1 MGSPGT
7 TITIMSLF
15 SELRRRNV
23 FKVLLVYLIAG
34 WLVVKLLHHLH
45 PVIGLPHWIE
55 KLVGLMLLIGLPL
68 ALYFAYIYEL
78 SPVGLKKTVDVDQT
92 QSIVYK
98 TGQKLNAALAVLMV
112 LMLAAFIVGRLFPE
126 PPPLID
132 DSPVMQASTS
142 LGVPPE
148 IRSVTLENGLE
159 IIVWPDH
166 DIPNVALYYFVR
178 AGGRNEHPGITGL
191 SHFFEHMMFNGT
203 EDLEPGE
210 FDRIMEAAGGQNNAY
225 TSNDITVYQDW
236 FPRSALET
244 IFEIEAERLQNLEF
258 DPEAIESERGVISS
272 ERRTTVD
279 NNNSSRL
286 LEQVRATAY
295 VAHPYQFPIIGWPS
309 DIASWT
315 REDLETFY
323 RTYYAPNNITM
334 VVVGDVTPDEIF
346 ELAEDYLEDI
356 EAQDPPAA
364 VRTVEPQQQ
373 GERRVVIQTDAQTPM
388 LHVAFHGGAAADPE
402 TLAMRLLLSILVDGD
417 SSRLHRLF
425 VEEEQIAISVGGFP
439 FEGFDPGL
447 VYFYATLP
455 PGGDLGLVERRLFE
469 EFARLSAE
477 GVTEAELEKARNIA
491 LADFWREMATING
504 KAAGLGEA
512 AVFRGS
518 YEKLFDLAKDIEAIT
533 GEELRAVGA
542 SVLRRNNA
550 TIGMLHAPVAAVQEE
565 AE

>member
-1 MGSPGT
+1 MGGPGT
-7 TITIMSLF
+7 TIIIMSLF

-23 FKVLLVYLIAG
+23 FKVLLVYLVAG
-34 WLVVKLLHHLH
+34 WLIIKLLHHLH

-55 KLVGLMLLIGLPL
+55 KLVGLILLVGLPL
-68 ALYFAYIYEL
+68 AVYFAYIYEL

>member
-15 SELRRRNV
+15 AELRRRNV
-23 FKVLLVYLIAG
+23 FKVLLVYLISG
-34 WLVVKLLHHLH
+34 WLIVKLLHHLH

-55 KLVGLMLLIGLPL
+55 KLVGLMLLVGLPL
-68 ALYFAYIYEL
+68 ALYFAYIYEFT
-78 SPVGLKKTVDVDQT
+78 PVGLKKAVDVDQT

-98 TGQKLNAALAVLMV
+98 TGQKLNAALAVMMFL
-112 LMLAAFIVGRLFPE
+112 LLAAMVVGRLFPE
-126 PPPLID
+126 PPALID
-132 DSPVMQASTS
+132 NSPVMQAPTMQ
-142 LGVPPE
+142 GVPPE

-178 AGGRNEHPGITGL
+178 AGGRNGYPGITGL

-210 FDRIMEAAGGQNNAY
+210 FDRIMEAAGGHNNAY

-244 IFEIEAERLQNLEF
+244 VFEIESERLQNLEF
-258 DPEAIESERGVISS
+258 DAEAIESERGVIAS

-279 NNNSSRL
+279 NNNISKL
-286 LEQVRATAY
+286 VEQVRATAY

-309 DIASWT
+309 DIESWT
-315 REDLETFY
+315 QEDLESFY

-346 ELAEDYLEDI
+346 ELAEEYLEDI
-356 EAQDPPAA
+356 PAQDPPAD
-364 VRTVEPQQQ
+364 VRTVEPVQQ
-373 GERRVVIQTDAQTPM
+373 GERRVVIETGAQTPM
-388 LHVAFHGGAAADPE
+388 LHVAFHAGAAADPE

-425 VEEEQIAISVGGFP
+425 VEEEQLAIAIGGFL

-455 PGGDLGLVERRLFE
+455 PGGDLGLLEQRLFE
-469 EFARLSAE
+469 ELTRIAEE
-477 GVTEAELEKARNIA
+477 GVGEVELGKASNIA
-491 LADFWREMATING
+491 LADFWRTMATING
-504 KAAGLGEA
+504 KAASLGEA

-518 YEKLFDLAKDIEAIT
+518 YEKLFDLAQDIEAVS
-533 GEELRAVGA
+533 GEDLKAVAA
-542 SVLRRNNA
+542 SVFRRSNA
-550 TIGMLHAPVAAVQEE
+550 TIGALYVPAAEE
-565 AE
+565 EE

>member
-1 MGSPGT
+1 MGGPGT
-7 TITIMSLF
+7 TIIIMSLF

-23 FKVLLVYLIAG
+23 FKVLLVYLVAG
-34 WLVVKLLHHLH
+34 WLIIKLLHHLH

-55 KLVGLMLLIGLPL
+55 KLVGLILLVGLPL
-68 ALYFAYIYEL
+68 AVYFAYIYEFT
-78 SPVGLKKTVDVDQT
+78 PVGLKKAVDIDQT

-98 TGQKLNAALAVLMV
+98 TGQKLNAALAVVTV
-112 LMLAAFIVGRLFPE
+112 LLLAAMIVGRLFPE
-126 PPPLID
+126 PPALID
-132 DSPVMQASTS
+132 DSPVMQAPTMQ
-142 LGVPPE
+142 GVPPE

-178 AGGRNEHPGITGL
+178 AGGRNEYPGVTGL

-244 IFEIEAERLQNLEF
+244 IFEIESERLQNLEF
-258 DPEAIESERGVISS
+258 DPEAIENERGVIAS

-279 NNNSSRL
+279 NNNISRL
-286 LEQVRATAY
+286 VEQVRATAY

-309 DIASWT
+309 DIESWT
-315 REDLETFY
+315 QEDLESFY

-346 ELAEDYLEDI
+346 ALAEDYLEDI
-356 EAQDPPAA
+356 PAQVPPPG
-364 VRTVEPQQQ
+364 VRTVEPEQQ
-373 GERRVVIQTDAQTPM
+373 GERRVVIRTDAQTPM
-388 LHVAFHGGAAADPE
+388 LHVAFHAGAAADPE
-402 TLAMRLLLSILVDGD
+402 PLAMRLLLSTLVDGD

-425 VEEEQIAISVGGFP
+425 VEEEQLAISIGGFQ

-455 PGGDLGLVERRLFE
+455 PGGDLVLLEQRLFGE
-469 EFARLSAE
+469 LGRIAGE
-477 GVTEAELEKARNIA
+477 GVSEAELEKARNIA
-491 LADFWREMATING
+491 LADFWRTMATING
-504 KAAGLGEA
+504 KAASLGEA

-518 YEKLFDLAKDIEAIT
+518 YEKLFDLAQEIEAVSS
-533 GEELRAVGA
+533 EELKAAAG
-542 SVLRRNNA
+542 SVFRRSNA
-550 TIGMLHAPVAAVQEE
+550 TIGMLYAPDAVEE
-565 AE
+565 EE

>member
-1 MGSPGT
+1 
-7 TITIMSLF
+7 MSLF
-15 SELRRRNV
+15 AELRRRNV
-23 FKVLLVYLIAG
+23 FKVLLVYLITG
-34 WLVVKLLHHLH
+34 WLIVKLLHHLH
-45 PVIGLPHWIE
+45 PVIGIPHWTE
-55 KLVGLMLLIGLPL
+55 KLVGLMLLVGLPL
-68 ALYFAYIYEL
+68 AVYFAYIYEFT
-78 SPVGLKKTVDVDQT
+78 PVGLKKAVDVDQT

-112 LMLAAFIVGRLFPE
+112 LLLASLIVGRLFPE
-126 PPPLID
+126 PPALID
-132 DSPVMQASTS
+132 DSPIMQASEMQ
-142 LGVPPE
+142 GVPPE

-178 AGGRNEHPGITGL
+178 AGGRNEYPGITGL

-225 TSNDITVYQDW
+225 TSNDVTVYQDW
-236 FPRSALET
+236 FPRSALDT
-244 IFEIEAERLQNLEF
+244 VFEIESERLQNLEF
-258 DPEAIESERGVISS
+258 DPEAIESERGVIAS

-279 NNNSSRL
+279 NNNISRL
-286 LEQVRATAY
+286 VEQVRATAY

-309 DIASWT
+309 DIESWT
-315 REDLETFY
+315 QEDLENFY

-346 ELAEDYLEDI
+346 ALAEDYLEDI
-356 EAQDPPAA
+356 PAQDPPAD
-364 VRTVEPQQQ
+364 VRTVEPEQQ
-373 GERRVVIQTDAQTPM
+373 GERRVIIETDAQTPM

-425 VEEEQIAISVGGFP
+425 VEEEQLAISIGGFQ
-439 FEGFDPGL
+439 FEGFDPGQ

-455 PGGDLGLVERRLFE
+455 PGGDLILLEQRLFE
-469 EFARLSAE
+469 ELARIAAE
-477 GVTEAELEKARNIA
+477 GVSDAELEKARNIA
-491 LADFWREMATING
+491 LADFWRTMATING
-504 KAAGLGEA
+504 KAASLGEA

-518 YEKLFDLAKDIEAIT
+518 FEKLFDLALEIEAIS
-533 GEELRAVGA
+533 GEEVKTVA
-542 SVLRRNNA
+542 SSVFRRSNA
-550 TIGMLHAPVAAVQEE
+550 TIGALYAPAAAEE
-565 AE
+565 EE

>member
-1 MGSPGT
+1 MGGPGT

-34 WLVVKLLHHLH
+34 WLIIKLLHHLH

-55 KLVGLMLLIGLPL
+55 KLVGLILIVGLPL
-68 ALYFAYIYEL
+68 ALYFAYIYEFT
-78 SPVGLKKTVDVDQT
+78 PVGLKKTVDVDQT

-98 TGQKLNAALAVLMV
+98 TGQKLNAALAVVTV
-112 LMLAAFIVGRLFPE
+112 LLLASVVVGRLFPE
-126 PPPLID
+126 PPVLID
-132 DSPVMQASTS
+132 DSPVMVAPTMQ
-142 LGVPPE
+142 GVPPE

-178 AGGRNEHPGITGL
+178 AGGRNEYPGITGL

-225 TSNDITVYQDW
+225 TSNDVTVYQDW

-244 IFEIEAERLQNLEF
+244 IFEIEAERLENLEF
-258 DPEAIESERGVISS
+258 DPEAIESERGVIIS

-279 NNNSSRL
+279 NNNISKL

-309 DIASWT
+309 DIESWT
-315 REDLETFY
+315 QEDLEGFY
-323 RTYYAPNNITM
+323 RTFYAPNNITM
-334 VVVGDVTPDEIF
+334 VVVGDVTADEIF
-346 ELAEDYLEDI
+346 ELAEDYLEDLR
-356 EAQDPPAA
+356 AQDPPAD
-364 VRTVEPQQQ
+364 VRTVEPEQR
-373 GERRVVIQTDAQTPM
+373 GERRVVIETDARTPM
-388 LHVAFHGGAAADPE
+388 LHVAFHAGAAADPE

-425 VEEEQIAISVGGFP
+425 VEEEQLAISIGGFQ

-455 PGGDLGLVERRLFE
+455 PGGDPGLLEQRLFE
-469 EFARLSAE
+469 ELARVVEE
-477 GVTEAELEKARNIA
+477 GVSEAELEKARNIA
-491 LADFWREMATING
+491 LVDFWRTTATING

-518 YEKLFDLAKDIEAIT
+518 YEKHFDLAKEIEALT
-533 GEELRAVGA
+533 SDDLNAVAA
-542 SVLRRNNA
+542 SVFYRNNA
-550 TIGMLHAPVAAVQEE
+550 TIGVLSAPAPE
-565 AE
+565 ADE

>member
-1 MGSPGT
+1 MGGPGT
-7 TITIMSLF
+7 TIIIMSLF

-23 FKVLLVYLIAG
+23 FKVLLVYLVAG
-34 WLVVKLLHHLH
+34 WLIIKLLHHLH

-55 KLVGLMLLIGLPL
+55 KLVGLILLVGLPL
-68 ALYFAYIYEL
+68 AVYFAYIYEFT
-78 SPVGLKKTVDVDQT
+78 PVGLKKAVDIDQT

-98 TGQKLNAALAVLMV
+98 TGQKLNAALAVVTV
-112 LMLAAFIVGRLFPE
+112 LLLAAMIVGRLFPE
-126 PPPLID
+126 PPALID
-132 DSPVMQASTS
+132 NSPVMQAPTMQ
-142 LGVPPE
+142 GVPPE

-178 AGGRNEHPGITGL
+178 AGGRNEYPGITGL

-244 IFEIEAERLQNLEF
+244 IFEIESERLQNLEF
-258 DPEAIESERGVISS
+258 DPEAIENERGVIAS

-279 NNNSSRL
+279 NNNISRL
-286 LEQVRATAY
+286 VEQVRATAY

-309 DIASWT
+309 DIESWT
-315 REDLETFY
+315 QEDLESFY

-356 EAQDPPAA
+356 PAQVPPPG
-364 VRTVEPQQQ
+364 VRTVEPEQQ
-373 GERRVVIQTDAQTPM
+373 GERRVVIRTDAQTPM
-388 LHVAFHGGAAADPE
+388 LHVAFHAGAAADPA
-402 TLAMRLLLSILVDGD
+402 TLAMRLLLSTLVDGN

-425 VEEEQIAISVGGFP
+425 VEEEQLAISIGGFQ

-455 PGGDLGLVERRLFE
+455 PGGDLVLLEQRLFGE
-469 EFARLSAE
+469 LGRIARE
-477 GVTEAELEKARNIA
+477 GVSEAELEKARNIA
-491 LADFWREMATING
+491 LADFWRTMATING
-504 KAAGLGEA
+504 KAASLGEA

-518 YEKLFDLAKDIEAIT
+518 YEKLFDLAQEIEAVS
-533 GEELRAVGA
+533 GEELKAAAG
-542 SVLRRNNA
+542 SVFRRSNA
-550 TIGMLHAPVAAVQEE
+550 TIGMLYAPDAVEE
-565 AE
+565 EE